1 VTQTE
6 LQPLPPSR
14 RELNKAAT
22 RDAIAASALA
32 LLRARG
38 MGEFTVDD
46 VADAAGVS
54 RRTFFNYFSS
64 AEAAIASYTQSYLD
78 NVLAELLARPAEE
91 PLLESAQQALIA
103 VADPRHLASIAETF
117 TLTHDHPQLSRFQLE
132 AWDNCSTK
140 IIAAVTD
147 RLGGSVDELYLH
159 ALVGSVLSCGKAALE
174 IWFSRHG
181 GDMSP
186 ASLAKLRS
194 LLIDSIGL
202 LQHGFAR

>member
-1 VTQTE
+1 MTETE

-22 RDAIAASALA
+22 RDAIAASALE
-32 LLRARG
+32 LLRAKG

-117 TLTHDHPQLSRFQLE
+117 TLTHDHPQLSLASSLRRGTTAALRSSRPPPTGW
-132 AWDNCSTK
+132 AAALTNCTCTPWWD
-140 IIAAVTD
+140 
-147 RLGGSVDELYLH
+147 
-159 ALVGSVLSCGKAALE
+159 LSCLAGRPRWKFGSAGTAA
-174 IWFSRHG
+174 I
-181 GDMSP
+181 
-186 ASLAKLRS
+186 
-194 LLIDSIGL
+194 
-202 LQHGFAR
+202 

>member
-1 VTQTE
+1 
-6 LQPLPPSR
+6 
-14 RELNKAAT
+14 
-22 RDAIAASALA
+22 
-32 LLRARG
+32 
-38 MGEFTVDD
+38 MGEFTADD

-78 NVLAELLARPAEE
+78 SVLEQLLARPADE
-91 PLLESAQQALIA
+91 PLLESAQHALIA

-132 AWDNCSTK
+132 AWDNCSSK
-140 IIAAVTD
+140 IIAAVTN
-147 RLGGSVDELYLH
+147 RLGGNVDELYLH

-174 IWFSRHG
+174 IWFARHG

-186 ASLAKLRS
+186 ASLAKLRG

-202 LQHGFAR
+202 LHHGFSQ

>member
-1 VTQTE
+1 
-6 LQPLPPSR
+6 
-14 RELNKAAT
+14 
-22 RDAIAASALA
+22 
-32 LLRARG
+32 

-78 NVLAELLARPAEE
+78 NVLAELLARPADE

-140 IIAAVTD
+140 IIAAATN
-147 RLGGSVDELYLH
+147 RLGGGVDELYLH

-186 ASLAKLRS
+186 TSLAKLRE
-194 LLIDSIGL
+194 LLIESIGL
-202 LQHGFAR
+202 LQHGFSR